1 MVANISTLKAEN
13 PEVGSSRV
21 IFSFVLGLE
30 VPGFRLAGG
39 SEEMGSH
46 GHCEGMTHG
55 HCEDTAASS
64 LVALHD
70 GSLLFQ

>member
-1 MVANISTLKAEN
+1 MIANISTLKAKN
-13 PEVGSSRV
+13 PEVGNSQV
-21 IFSFVLGLE
+21 MSFVLGLE

-39 SEEMGSH
+39 GEEMGA
-46 GHCEGMTHG
+46 HG

-70 GSLLFQ
+70 GSLLLQ

>member
-1 MVANISTLKAEN
+1 M
-13 PEVGSSRV
+13 

-46 GHCEGMTHG
+46 GHYEGMTHG

-64 LVALHD
+64 LVALHY
-70 GSLLFQ
+70 GSLLLQ

>member
-1 MVANISTLKAEN
+1 MIANISTLKTKN
-13 PEVGSSRV
+13 QEVGNSQE

-39 SEEMGSH
+39 GEEMDA
-46 GHCEGMTHG
+46 HG

-70 GSLLFQ
+70 GSLLLQ

>member
-1 MVANISTLKAEN
+1 M
-13 PEVGSSRV
+13 
-21 IFSFVLGLE
+21 IFSFVLGSE
-30 VPGFRLAGG
+30 VPGFRLTGG
-39 SEEMGSH
+39 SEEMGFH

-70 GSLLFQ
+70 GSLLLQ